1 MRTLNCGTWRE
12 GRVGMELITI
22 TLRTIF
28 IYFFVLLIIRLMGK
42 REIGKLSVFDLVVSF
57 MIAELAAVSIEDTNV
72 TLLRG
77 MVPVIVLMLMQVS
90 MSFLSLKSSKI
101 RKVIEGTPSF
111 LIKNGEIQE
120 QEMAKHRYNIADLL
134 LQLREKNVEKVTDVE
149 HAILETSGKLSVIL
163 KEGKQPVTKEEAGVE
178 LRGQHLLPVPLI
190 IDGKVQDKRLEE
202 IGQTR
207 FWLKNEVQKQGYKD
221 FKDIFFALYDVSNEA
236 LHIDRKQS

>member
-1 MRTLNCGTWRE
+1 
-12 GRVGMELITI
+12 MELITI

>member
-1 MRTLNCGTWRE
+1 
-12 GRVGMELITI
+12 MELMTI

-28 IYFFVLLIIRLMGK
+28 IYFFVLLIMRLMGK

-72 TLLRG
+72 TFLRG
-77 MVPVIVLMLMQVS
+77 MVPVIVLMLLQVS

>member
-1 MRTLNCGTWRE
+1 
-12 GRVGMELITI
+12 MELMTI

-28 IYFFVLLIIRLMGK
+28 IYFFVLLIMRLMGK

-72 TLLRG
+72 TFLRG
-77 MVPVIVLMLMQVS
+77 MVPVIVLMLLQVS

-101 RKVIEGTPSF
+101 RKVIEGTPSY

-149 HAILETSGKLSVIL
+149 
-163 KEGKQPVTKEEAGVE
+163 
-178 LRGQHLLPVPLI
+178 
-190 IDGKVQDKRLEE
+190 
-202 IGQTR
+202 
-207 FWLKNEVQKQGYKD
+207 
-221 FKDIFFALYDVSNEA
+221 
-236 LHIDRKQS
+236 

>member
-1 MRTLNCGTWRE
+1 
-12 GRVGMELITI
+12 MELMTI

-28 IYFFVLLIIRLMGK
+28 IYFFVLLIMRLMGK

-57 MIAELAAVSIEDTNV
+57 MIAELAAISIEDTNV
-72 TLLRG
+72 TFLRG
-77 MVPVIVLMLMQVS
+77 MVPVIVLMLLQVS

-101 RKVIEGTPSF
+101 RKVIEGTPSY

-178 LRGQHLLPVPLI
+178 LRGQHHLSVPLI

-221 FKDIFFALYDVSNEA
+221 FKDIFFALYDVSNGE

>member
-1 MRTLNCGTWRE
+1 
-12 GRVGMELITI
+12 MELITI

-28 IYFFVLLIIRLMGK
+28 IYFFVLLIMRLMGK

-178 LRGQHLLPVPLI
+178 LRGQHRLPVPLI

>member
-1 MRTLNCGTWRE
+1 
-12 GRVGMELITI
+12 MELMTI

-28 IYFFVLLIIRLMGK
+28 IYFFVLLIMRLMGK
-42 REIGKLSVFDLVVSF
+42 REIGKLSVFDLVVSI
-57 MIAELAAVSIEDTNV
+57 MIAELAAISIEDTNV

-77 MVPVIVLMLMQVS
+77 MVPVIVLMLLQVS

-101 RKVIEGTPSF
+101 RKVIEGTPSY

-178 LRGQHLLPVPLI
+178 LRGQHHLPVPLI

-221 FKDIFFALYDVSNEA
+221 FKDIFFALYDVSNGE